1 MFTVNSTIISWSSSK
16 RSVQNA
22 CNSQTTKQEQ
32 PVYKVVYRAQHSM
45 QHHRQKSRGKT
56 SKREQAVNT
65 ARCCRRKT
73 NKAPKDDSRGT
84 FPKEQE
90 PLKSI
95 RNTLQNCRREAQRPN
110 GTPAGAVKQG
120 DGAKTAEVKCRQTR
134 IKGERKP
141 PAKGRQKSDKGAR
154 CNGRCSKMQ
163 NNAPAPNGLHK
174 PKKGKGMW
182 HRARP
187 REGRIPQPL

>member
-1 MFTVNSTIISWSSSK
+1 
-16 RSVQNA
+16 
-22 CNSQTTKQEQ
+22 
-32 PVYKVVYRAQHSM
+32 M
-45 QHHRQKSRGKT
+45 QHHRQKRRGKT

-154 CNGRCSKMQ
+154 CNGRCSKMK

-174 PKKGKGMW
+174 TKKGKRYEAQGQAQ
-182 HRARP
+182 RGQNTSTTVRKSNKGKP
-187 REGRIPQPL
+187 RSGRGTQ